1 MIIRARG
8 PRCTPGVRRAPLS
21 LRIAP
26 GIFRV
31 MNARTPDPVR
41 PPHGFVSLVGAGPGD
56 PGLLTVR
63 ALALLAQADA
73 VVYDALVNPRIVH
86 NGAIRSD
93 AEMHD
98 VGKRGGAPSARQDAI
113 NALLVRLAR
122 AGKRVVRLKG
132 GDPFVFGRGSEEAQA
147 LAQAGVSFEIV
158 PGVTAGVAAPAYA
171 GIPVTHRGVAS
182 AVTFV
187 TGHEDPTKRES
198 DVDWASLARA
208 GGTLV
213 LYMGVKRLP
222 DIVAALT
229 AGGLSADTP
238 AAVVEW
244 GTWPRQ
250 RTVESTVA
258 GIVEAAR
265 AAEIAAPS
273 ITIVGQVA
281 RLRDEIAWF
290 DRRPLHGRRIIVTR
304 ARTQASDLAARLTE
318 LGAEVIEAPAIVIVP
333 ADPAPLRAALDRLDT
348 YQWVLFTSQNAV
360 EIAWTVLRDAGGDA
374 RRFAGV
380 RVGAVGQATARAL
393 LDRGIAADV
402 IPPRATAE
410 GLGEALRQRSDVR
423 GTRILFIK
431 AEGAGDALPTA
442 LHDMDATVDA
452 VIAYRTMP
460 DPAGAATA
468 RDALAIGVDAITF
481 TSASTVRFFLGATGG
496 TASAI
501 RGARVIAMGPV
512 TSAAAHALGLTVH
525 TEPTSATIDALV
537 DAVVAELR

>member
-1 MIIRARG
+1 VRAR
-8 PRCTPGVRRAPLS
+8 
-21 LRIAP
+21 
-26 GIFRV
+26 
-31 MNARTPDPVR
+31 
-41 PPHGFVSLVGAGPGD
+41 
-56 PGLLTVR
+56 
-63 ALALLAQADA
+63 ALLARADA
-73 VVYDALVNPRIVH
+73 VVYDALVNPRIVQ
-86 NGAIRSD
+86 NGAVRSD
-93 AEMHD
+93 AQMHD

-122 AGKRVVRLKG
+122 EGKRVVRLKG

-147 LAQAGVSFEIV
+147 LAAAAVPFEVV
-158 PGVTAGVAAPAYA
+158 PGVTAGVAASAYA

-182 AVTFV
+182 AVTFA
-187 TGHEDPTKRES
+187 TGHEDPTKGES

-222 DIVAALT
+222 EIVAALT
-229 AGGLSADTP
+229 EGGLSADTP

-250 RTVESTVA
+250 RTVQSTVSRLVGAVHAA
-258 GIVEAAR
+258 GIT
-265 AAEIAAPS
+265 APS
-273 ITIVGQVA
+273 ITIVGEVA

-304 ARTQASDLAARLTE
+304 ARAQASELAARLTE
-318 LGAEVIEAPAIVIVP
+318 LGADVIEAPAIVIAP
-333 ADPAPLRAALDRLDT
+333 ADPVPLRDALARLDA

-360 EIAWTVLRDAGGDA
+360 EIAWAALRGAGGDA

-410 GLGEALRQRSDVR
+410 GLGDALRQRPDVR
-423 GTRILFIK
+423 GTRVLFIK

-442 LHDMDATVDA
+442 LRDMDATVHEI
-452 VIAYRTMP
+452 VAYRTVP
-460 DPAGAATA
+460 DASGTNAA
-468 RDALAIGVDAITF
+468 RDALAANGVDAITF
-481 TSASTVRFFLGATGG
+481 TSASTVRFFLDALGGNAGAEG
-496 TASAI
+496 
-501 RGARVIAMGPV
+501 GARIVTMGPV
-512 TSAAAHALGLTVH
+512 TSAAARGLGLRVDA
-525 TEPTSATIDALV
+525 EATSATIEALV
-537 DAVVAELR
+537 HAVLVALR